1 MSKWEYLVKADEAF
15 NPNDYHLVADN
26 ELIYVTDEFQTVQDY
41 IDAGYKLIS
50 SAEMSALEKEYNMSL
65 CNDWIEIEK
74 ERYDYALDVLPPM
87 KWSNGGFF
95 VPEAFTGTIYGFYQE
110 WQGKYYTSL
119 QDVFAPRSEIL
130 ENLNSYIA
138 KSNAS

>member
-119 QDVFAPRSEIL
+119 QDVFTPRSEIL